1 MNRSDMR
8 TNALYKLQEISTNT
22 AFDANRLNEWLQEGW
37 RTIYSRNNILWSFL
51 RKHTLLTNV
60 YTTVSAESSD
70 DELNAT
76 AVSGMVDN
84 QVLYITDGTVYEK
97 NYIDMAVV
105 ASPITL
111 EYDLV
116 NTYDSGDLI
125 ISNMM
130 ALPAGIRQIYS
141 VVAENI
147 ETASQE
153 LIKLKRVDERDIIEK
168 EPILTSTGTPTSY
181 YVLNDYLYVYPLP
194 DDSWRYHIN
203 YVSYGTALS
212 DAATPELPIDYHDMI
227 VDYAIAQ
234 ALFSDITNP
243 QHAQLAGYYENKFEK
258 RLRELMFNNTFTPDG
273 NYTLGES
280 TFTTITKEED
290 W

>member
-37 RTIYSRNNILWSFL
+37 RTIYSRNNMLWKFL
-51 RKHTLLTNV
+51 RKNTLLTNV

-70 DELNAT
+70 DELNVDST
-76 AVSGMVDN
+76 TGMFDG
-84 QVLYITDGTVYEK
+84 QEIYISDSIVYEK
-97 NYIDMAVV
+97 NYIDMETIT
-105 ASPITL
+105 SPL
-111 EYDLV
+111 SLQYDLV
-116 NTYDSGDLI
+116 NTYEEDDLV
-125 ISNMM
+125 ISNQI
-130 ALPAGIRQIYS
+130 ALPADFRQILS
-141 VVAENI
+141 IVAEKI
-147 ETASQE
+147 DGSSQE
-153 LIKLKRVDERDIIEK
+153 TVLLKRIDETDISSVI
-168 EPILTSTGTPTSY
+168 TSKGTPDSY
-181 YVLNDYLYVYPLP
+181 YVLNGYLYVYPLP
-194 DDSWRYHIN
+194 DEAWRFH
-203 YVSYGTALS
+203 VSYIAKGSDLS
-212 DAATPELPIDYHDMI
+212 DSASPELPVDYHDMI